1 MLENRILK
9 IMYDR
14 FITELNVRWI
24 LFYLYSVNIDYYSY
38 VFREKEANQV
48 IYGKNSR

>member
-14 FITELNVRWI
+14 FITELNLQWI
-24 LFYLYSVNIDYYSY
+24 LFYLYPVNIDYSY

-48 IYGKNSR
+48 M